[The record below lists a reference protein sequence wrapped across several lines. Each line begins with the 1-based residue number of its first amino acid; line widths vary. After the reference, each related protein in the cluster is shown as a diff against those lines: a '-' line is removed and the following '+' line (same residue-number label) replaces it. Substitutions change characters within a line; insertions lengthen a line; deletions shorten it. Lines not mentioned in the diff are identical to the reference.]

1 LGISPTGQCKGS
13 FTNSQIPI
21 KNERESSKGK
31 EPRNLEVPMNAIV
44 AVCSDWGIGYQGAL
58 LVHSKADMHRFM
70 ELTMGGTVVMGRR
83 TLESFPG
90 GPLKG
95 RKNVVITHDPEALPG
110 GVVSVDSPVAA
121 LEAVAADDPNRV
133 WLIGGESVYRALLD
147 QCTRAYVTK
156 FDVERPADAFFP
168 NLDEDPAWQV
178 ESVENGGATT
188 KGTHF
193 SFITYVR
200 Q

>member
-1 LGISPTGQCKGS
+1 MGS
-13 FTNSQIPI
+13 
-21 KNERESSKGK
+21 GK
-31 EPRNLEVPMNAIV
+31 EPRNSEVAMNAIV

-58 LVHSKADMHRFM
+58 LVHSKADMHRFV

-95 RKNVVITHDPEALPG
+95 RRNVVISHDPAALPD
-110 GVVSVDSPVAA
+110 GVVGVGSPAAA
-121 LEAVAADDPNRV
+121 LEAVAPDDPNMV
-133 WLIGGESVYRALLD
+133 WLIGGESVYQALLA

-156 FDVERPADAFFP
+156 FDVEKPADAFFP
-168 NLDEDPAWQV
+168 NLDKDPAWQV
-178 ESVENGGATT
+178 ESVEDAGATA
-188 KGTHF
+188 KGTRF
-193 SFITYVR
+193 SFVTYAR

>member
-1 LGISPTGQCKGS
+1 
-13 FTNSQIPI
+13 
-21 KNERESSKGK
+21 
-31 EPRNLEVPMNAIV
+31 MNAIV

-178 ESVENGGATT
+178 ESAENGGATT

-193 SFITYVR
+193 SFITYVK

>member
-1 LGISPTGQCKGS
+1 
-13 FTNSQIPI
+13 
-21 KNERESSKGK
+21 
-31 EPRNLEVPMNAIV
+31 
-44 AVCSDWGIGYQGAL
+44 
-58 LVHSKADMHRFM
+58 M

-110 GVVSVDSPVAA
+110 GVVGVDSPVAA

-178 ESVENGGATT
+178 ESVENDGATT